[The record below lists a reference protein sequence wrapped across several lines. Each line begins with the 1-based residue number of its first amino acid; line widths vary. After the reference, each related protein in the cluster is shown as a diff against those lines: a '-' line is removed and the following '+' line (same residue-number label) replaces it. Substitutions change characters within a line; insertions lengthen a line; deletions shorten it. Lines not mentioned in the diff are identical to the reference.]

1 MTGTKGWVRD
11 YPYDQICQMPLKGG
25 AEHAP
30 LFSEFLQT
38 VDGKTPLIIEIKSR
52 HEYTGEYLDALC
64 HATLDGLKGYNG
76 PYCIESFDPRVVK
89 RIRKFAPQVLRGQ
102 LVDSYRA
109 YRKEGANPI
118 HAFVISHCFGNFMAR
133 PDFIAWCPDKQNWAV
148 RLWRMLLQEDLEQ
161 RTVSVSI
168 QAAKLSGRVLR
179 AAIAAVLQKMEQE
192 RTMPRVGRNSMKRL
206 TYKDPG
212 ANTIEVSGRIRS
224 FERYARKHQ
233 VRYHIEKELGTDPP
247 KWTVYFKAN
256 QADALTAAFKEYT
269 KKDLTRSTRPSL
281 LTQLHKF
288 KELAQSLGRDRVK
301 NKEHGGPER

>member
-1 MTGTKGWVRD
+1 MQCPENSLPAFAAAVQNGYGMEMDVQFSSDRKLLVFHDDTLTRMTGTKGWVRD
-11 YPYDQICQMPLKGG
+11 YPYDQICQMPLKGS

-148 RLWRMLLQEDLEQ
+148 RLCARLGAMMVMWTALPEHD
-161 RTVSVSI
+161 
-168 QAAKLSGRVLR
+168 QAALEKQYD
-179 AAIAAVLQKMEQE
+179 AVIFQWYHPEVK
-192 RTMPRVGRNSMKRL
+192 
-206 TYKDPG
+206 YK
-212 ANTIEVSGRIRS
+212 
-224 FERYARKHQ
+224 
-233 VRYHIEKELGTDPP
+233 
-247 KWTVYFKAN
+247 
-256 QADALTAAFKEYT
+256 
-269 KKDLTRSTRPSL
+269 
-281 LTQLHKF
+281 
-288 KELAQSLGRDRVK
+288 
-301 NKEHGGPER
+301 

>member
-1 MTGTKGWVRD
+1 MFWLILLIVVAALCALVLFLVAPAAGRKELRTPFAGRNFAHRGYFGKDQRPPENSLPAFAAAVQNGYGMEMDVQFSSDRKLLVFHDDTLTRMTGTKGWVRD
-11 YPYDQICQMPLKGG
+11 YPYDQICQMPLKGS

-148 RLWRMLLQEDLEQ
+148 RLCARLGAMMVMWTDLPEHD
-161 RTVSVSI
+161 
-168 QAAKLSGRVLR
+168 QAALEKQYD
-179 AAIAAVLQKMEQE
+179 AVIFQWYHPEVK
-192 RTMPRVGRNSMKRL
+192 
-206 TYKDPG
+206 YK
-212 ANTIEVSGRIRS
+212 
-224 FERYARKHQ
+224 
-233 VRYHIEKELGTDPP
+233 
-247 KWTVYFKAN
+247 
-256 QADALTAAFKEYT
+256 
-269 KKDLTRSTRPSL
+269 
-281 LTQLHKF
+281 
-288 KELAQSLGRDRVK
+288 
-301 NKEHGGPER
+301 